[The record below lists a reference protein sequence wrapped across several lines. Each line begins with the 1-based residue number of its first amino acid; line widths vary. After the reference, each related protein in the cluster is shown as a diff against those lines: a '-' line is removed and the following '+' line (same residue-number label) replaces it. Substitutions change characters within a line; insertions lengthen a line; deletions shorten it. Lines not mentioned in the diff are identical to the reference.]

1 MLPGVIMDKDTN
13 EKLERLINDIG
24 SVPLPQRDKLMELAN
39 KTGKCHKQ
47 LTESI
52 SRLQGSLDG
61 LRLSVKYLIFDLE
74 ATRRENV
81 ELKKSLDEDDN
92 KK

>member
-1 MLPGVIMDKDTN
+1 MLPGVVMDKDTN
-13 EKLERLINDIG
+13 EKLERLINDID

-52 SRLQGSLDG
+52 SRLQASLDG

-81 ELKKSLDEDDN
+81 ELKKSLDEGNN
-92 KK
+92 KE

>member
-13 EKLERLINDIG
+13 EKLEQLINDIG
-24 SVPLPQRDKLMELAN
+24 GVPLPQRDKLIELAN

-92 KK
+92 NK